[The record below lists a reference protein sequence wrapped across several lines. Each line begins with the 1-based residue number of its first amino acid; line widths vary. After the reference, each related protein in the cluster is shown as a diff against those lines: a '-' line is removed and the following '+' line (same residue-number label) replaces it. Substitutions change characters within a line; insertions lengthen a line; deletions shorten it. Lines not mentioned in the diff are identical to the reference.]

1 MCFTGVSFITA
12 SGCDTFMIFLVN
24 GYAKLEK
31 ILKACDVK
39 VHIWDKVF
47 HSGLRKFC
55 GRQPLKNFFSPLL
68 NTLSH
73 II

>member
-24 GYAKLEK
+24 GYANLEK

-39 VHIWDKVF
+39 VIYGTKYSRV
-47 HSGLRKFC
+47 
-55 GRQPLKNFFSPLL
+55 N
-68 NTLSH
+68 
-73 II
+73 

>member
-47 HSGLRKFC
+47 KSELRKF
-55 GRQPLKNFFSPLL
+55 
-68 NTLSH
+68 
-73 II
+73 